1 MSDPNPHDSGD
12 EDNNNDVFID
22 ESDIVHEVA
31 FDDEVLPDADGN
43 DAGGDGDGDGS
54 SSLDP
59 DGMNFGPVWID
70 LLEFIYS
77 HKFCETVS
85 ENLQK
90 ISNFFS

>member
-59 DGMNFGPVWID
+59 DGMNFGPIRID

-77 HKFCETVS
+77 HKFCEIVW
-85 ENLQK
+85 ENLRK